1 MVKNEPLETFGK
13 WQTELYIPP
22 PAKVR
27 AHIVLFY
34 GGFSPPR
41 KVQNKGNSVEITFIS
56 INRSHRSTIDI
67 QMLNLFPLLTR
78 TGRSPGTSTET
89 WNSSSPGCYPKE
101 IPRGQ
106 NTILKQGLLL

>member
-34 GGFSPPR
+34 GGFSPPQEKFR
-41 KVQNKGNSVEITFIS
+41 IKATV
-56 INRSHRSTIDI
+56 
-67 QMLNLFPLLTR
+67 
-78 TGRSPGTSTET
+78 
-89 WNSSSPGCYPKE
+89 
-101 IPRGQ
+101 
-106 NTILKQGLLL
+106 LKLHSLV